1 MLAFTNFILPILLY
15 IEASNQIL
23 VYESNYKE
31 SALLDFENFLI
42 LKSQEIGLEIQNDE
56 KTMEFYEQIE
66 RMKLKLNLEK
76 ENEKEY
82 FNLDKK
88 EDIENKEDNKES
100 NLIDEDKEKIIEKF
114 YEYEGH
120 YSTISSIINIIGI
133 VFNYL
138 IY

>member
-1 MLAFTNFILPILLY
+1 VLAFTNFILPILLY

-66 RMKLKLNLEK
+66 RMKLKLNLE
-76 ENEKEY
+76 
-82 FNLDKK
+82 
-88 EDIENKEDNKES
+88 
-100 NLIDEDKEKIIEKF
+100 
-114 YEYEGH
+114 
-120 YSTISSIINIIGI
+120 
-133 VFNYL
+133 
-138 IY
+138 